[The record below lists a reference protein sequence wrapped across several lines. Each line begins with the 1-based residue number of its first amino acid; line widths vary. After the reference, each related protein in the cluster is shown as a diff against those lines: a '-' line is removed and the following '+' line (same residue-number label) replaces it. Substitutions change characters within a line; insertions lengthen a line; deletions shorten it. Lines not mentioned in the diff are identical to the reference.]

1 MSGTGNAIAGNMT
14 IENTGKD
21 PIDLNTLSIEY
32 YFTNEKEA
40 SLAYDCYHS
49 AINGKDGKYEAINSV
64 KGEFLKVDPK
74 KDGADTICR
83 MSSFGSGKLN
93 SGDKLIVQFSIH
105 HSDWS
110 DFNLSDDYS
119 RKSAD
124 RIVIFENKAILYGVA
139 PS

>member
-1 MSGTGNAIAGNMT
+1 M
-14 IENTGKD
+14 
-21 PIDLNTLSIEY
+21 
-32 YFTNEKEA
+32 
-40 SLAYDCYHS
+40 
-49 AINGKDGKYEAINSV
+49 